1 MSPGTETRLLGMK
14 KIAVLTSGGDAPGMN
29 AALRAVVRMGIHR
42 GHRIFAFQN
51 GFAGLLSNESIEMY
65 NRTVGDIITRGGT
78 MIGTTRCQEF
88 FDDENVDK
96 AAKNLKLLEID
107 GLIVIG
113 GDGSLRGCR
122 ELHKRGVNVTAIP
135 GTIDNDIYGTDFTIG
150 FDTAVET
157 VVDSIKKLRDTASSH
172 RRTLI
177 MEVMG
182 RHSGWIALKAGF
194 AGGAEVIVIPEYPF
208 KLEDVCYRLES
219 GLARG
224 KKHSIVVIAEGVM
237 TAAELS
243 AQMKEKGGFKADA
256 VVLGYV
262 QRGGSPTAN
271 DIILASRLGARAVEE
286 VASGNSGVMVG
297 EVKGTLVITP
307 IDEILKEKKNID
319 SNLYHLAMD
328 LVH

>member
-1 MSPGTETRLLGMK
+1 MK

-42 GHRIFAFQN
+42 GHRVFAFYN
-51 GFAGLLSNESIEMY
+51 GFQGLLENDSVEMY
-65 NRTVGDIITRGGT
+65 NRSVGDIITRGGT
-78 MIGTTRCQEF
+78 IIGTARCEEF
-88 FDDENVDK
+88 KQPEQVK
-96 AAKNLKLLEID
+96 RAAKNLKLLEMD

-113 GDGSLRGCR
+113 GDGSFRGCH
-122 ELHKRGVNVTAIP
+122 ELHELGVKVIGIP
-135 GTIDNDIYGTDFTIG
+135 GTIDNDINGTDNTIG

-157 VVDSIKKLRDTASSH
+157 VMDCIKKLRDTASSH

-182 RHSGWIALKAGF
+182 RKSGWIALKSGL
-194 AGGAEVIVIPEYPF
+194 AGGAEVIIIPEVPF
-208 KLEDVCYRLES
+208 DIEDLCYRLES

-224 KKHSIVVIAEGVM
+224 KKHSLVVLAEGVM
-237 TAAELS
+237 TASELS
-243 AQMKEKGGFKADA
+243 IQMKEKMGFNANS

-271 DIILASRLGARAVEE
+271 DIILASRLGAFAIEQLE
-286 VASGNSGVMVG
+286 SGISGVMVG
-297 EVKGTLVITP
+297 EIRGDLVGTP
-307 IDEILKEKKNID
+307 FSEALKERKVID
-319 SNLYHLAMD
+319 PALYHLAMD